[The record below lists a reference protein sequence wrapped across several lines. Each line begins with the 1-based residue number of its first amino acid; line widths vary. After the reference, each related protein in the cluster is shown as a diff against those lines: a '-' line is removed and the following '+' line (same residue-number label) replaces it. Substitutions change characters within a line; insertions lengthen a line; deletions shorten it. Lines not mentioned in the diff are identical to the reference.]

1 MKYTFVRKHLKA
13 IRWVKKTIDTMK
25 VLLKARFDS
34 IANAKLKQNLLNAIP
49 FWLGALITG
58 VVAVIYAKL
67 FVIAEEGTKYLFHLN
82 KWVFLGVTPLC
93 FIVSWWLVQKY
104 APYARGSGIPQ
115 VSAAIELANPKKYGL
130 VSNLL
135 GIRVLLIKI
144 VSSLIMVFGGGAV
157 GREGP
162 TIQIAGSIFK
172 KINDWLPEWYPKI
185 SKKNMLITGAAS
197 GLAAAFN
204 TPLGGIVFAIEEL
217 TKTHFSYFKS
227 ALLTGVIIAGLT
239 ALNILGPYLYLGYP
253 KVHNLAWWI
262 IFPVIVTALLS
273 GYLGCTMTRII
284 LYVLKKKRALS
295 TSGAKV
301 LYCIAAGL
309 IIASTGV
316 FISFETFGTGKELM
330 QTLLLTD
337 NKYVE
342 WYVPLLRFF
351 GPIVSFTNG
360 GAGGVF
366 APALSAGAGVGSWV
380 ADWFHLVSSNAN
392 LIVLCGMVSFLTGV
406 TRSPFTSSILVLEMT
421 TAESIIFY
429 LMIAG
434 LAANLV
440 SSLVSKQ
447 SFYDQMKEQYLAEIE
462 PDENK

>member
-1 MKYTFVRKHLKA
+1 MKYTFVRKHLSTIRRIKKA
-13 IRWVKKTIDTMK
+13 KDAIKA
-25 VLLKARFDS
+25 LLKARVDA
-34 IANAKLKQNLLNAIP
+34 IANKKLKQSLLNAIP
-49 FWLGALITG
+49 FWAGAFITG

-67 FVIAEEGTKYLFHLN
+67 FMIAERGTIYLFHLN
-82 KWVFLGVTPLC
+82 KWVFMGITPLC

-104 APYARGSGIPQ
+104 APFARGSGIPQ

-130 VSNLL
+130 VNNLL
-135 GIRVLLIKI
+135 SIRVLLIKI

-172 KINDWLPEWYPKI
+172 KINDWLPEWYPKV

-253 KVHNLAWWI
+253 KVNNLAWWV
-262 IFPVIVTALLS
+262 IFPVIVTAVLS

-284 LYVLKKKRALS
+284 LYILKKKKALNTNRAKL
-295 TSGAKV
+295 
-301 LYCIAAGL
+301 LYCIVAGL
-309 IIASTGV
+309 VIASAGI

-330 QTLLLTD
+330 QTLLLTN
-337 NKYVE
+337 NKYLE

-351 GPIVSFTNG
+351 GPVVSFTNG

-366 APALSAGAGVGSWV
+366 APSLSAGASVGSWV
-380 ADWFHLVSSNAN
+380 AEWFHLVCSNAN

-440 SSLVSKQ
+440 SSFVSKH
-447 SFYDQMKEQYLAEIE
+447 SFYDQMKEQYLAEIDTE
-462 PDENK
+462 EKN

>member
-1 MKYTFVRKHLKA
+1 MKYKFIRKNLNT
-13 IRWVKKTIDTMK
+13 IRWVKRIIEPIKAY
-25 VLLKARFDS
+25 LKNRFDS
-34 IANAKLKQNLLNAIP
+34 INNAKLKQNLLNAIP

-67 FVIAEEGTKYLFHLN
+67 FLIAEEGTLYLFHLN
-82 KWVFLGVTPLC
+82 KWLFFAVTPLC
-93 FIVSWWLVQKY
+93 FIVSWWLVNKY
-104 APYARGSGIPQ
+104 APYSRGSGIPQ
-115 VSAAIELANPKKYGL
+115 VSAAIELANPKKYYL
-130 VSNLL
+130 VDQLL
-135 GIRVLLIKI
+135 SIRVLLIKI
-144 VSSLIMVFGGGAV
+144 ISSLIMVFGGGVV

-172 KINDWLPEWYPKI
+172 KINDWLPEWYPKV

-253 KVHNLAWWI
+253 KVNHLSWWI
-262 IFPVIVTALLS
+262 IFPVIISAIIS

-284 LYVLKKKRALS
+284 LYVLKKKS
-295 TSGAKV
+295 V
-301 LYCIAAGL
+301 LQTNTKKIIYCIVAGL
-309 IIASTGV
+309 LVAALGILINEEA
-316 FISFETFGTGKELM
+316 FGTGKELM
-330 QTLLLTD
+330 QTALLTE

-342 WYVPLLRFF
+342 WYMPLLRFF
-351 GPIVSFTNG
+351 GPIISFTNG

-366 APALSAGAGVGSWV
+366 APALSAGASIGSAV
-380 ADWFHLVSSNAN
+380 AEWFSLIDSNAN
-392 LIVLCGMVSFLTGV
+392 LIILCGMVSFLTGV
-406 TRSPFTSSILVLEMT
+406 TRSPFTSAILVLEMT

-434 LAANLV
+434 LMANLV
-440 SSLVSKQ
+440 SALVSKH
-447 SFYDQMKEQYLAEIE
+447 SFYDQMKDQYLKELE
-462 PDENK
+462 SETK

>member
-1 MKYTFVRKHLKA
+1 MKYKFIRKNLNK
-13 IRWVKKTIDTMK
+13 IRWIKRIARPIRAY
-25 VLLKARFDS
+25 LKNRFDS
-34 IANAKLKQNLLNAIP
+34 ISNAKLKQNLLNAIP
-49 FWLGALITG
+49 LWMGALLTG

-67 FVIAEEGTKYLFHLN
+67 FLLAEKGTIYLFHFN
-82 KWVFLGVTPLC
+82 KWLFFAVTPVC
-93 FIVSWWLVQKY
+93 FILSWWLVTKY
-104 APYARGSGIPQ
+104 APYSRGSGIPQ
-115 VSAAIELANPKKYGL
+115 VSASIELANPKKYYL
-130 VSNLL
+130 VGQLL
-135 GIRVLLIKI
+135 SIRVLLIKI
-144 VSSLIMVFGGGAV
+144 ISSLIMVFGGGVV

-253 KVHNLAWWI
+253 TVNHLSWWI
-262 IFPVIVTALLS
+262 IFPVIVSAAIS
-273 GYLGCTMTRII
+273 GYLGSTMTRII
-284 LYVLKKKRALS
+284 LWVLKKKSILQ
-295 TSGAKV
+295 TNLKKV
-301 LYCIAAGL
+301 AYCIVAGL
-309 IIASTGV
+309 LIATLGV
-316 FISFETFGTGKELM
+316 LINPEAFGTGKELM
-330 QTLLLTD
+330 QTVLLTD

-342 WYVPLLRFF
+342 WYVPFLRFF
-351 GPIVSFTNG
+351 GPVISFTNG

-366 APALSAGAGVGSWV
+366 APALSAGASIGSAV
-380 ADWFHLVSSNAN
+380 ADWFSLLDSNAN
-392 LIVLCGMVSFLTGV
+392 LIILCGMVSFLTGV
-406 TRSPFTSSILVLEMT
+406 TRSPFTSAILVLEMT

-434 LAANLV
+434 LIANLI
-440 SSLVSKQ
+440 STLVSKH
-447 SFYDQMKEQYLAEIE
+447 SFYDQMKDQYLKELE
-462 PDENK
+462 SEDK

>member
-1 MKYTFVRKHLKA
+1 MKYKFIRKNLNTIKRVKRIAEPIKEYLKN
-13 IRWVKKTIDTMK
+13 
-25 VLLKARFDS
+25 RFDS
-34 IANAKLKQNLLNAIP
+34 ISNAKLKQNLLNAIP
-49 FWLGALITG
+49 FWIGALITG

-67 FVIAEEGTKYLFHLN
+67 FLIAEEGTLYLLHLN
-82 KWVFLGVTPLC
+82 KWLFFAVTPLC
-93 FIVSWWLVQKY
+93 FIVSWWLVNKY
-104 APYARGSGIPQ
+104 APYSRGSGIPQ
-115 VSAAIELANPKKYGL
+115 VSAAIELANPKKYYL
-130 VSNLL
+130 VSKLL
-135 GIRVLLIKI
+135 SIRVLLIKI
-144 VSSLIMVFGGGAV
+144 ISSLIMVFGGGVV

-217 TKTHFSYFKS
+217 TKTHFSFFKS

-253 KVHNLAWWI
+253 KVNHLSWWI
-262 IFPVIVTALLS
+262 IFPVIICSGLS

-284 LYVLKKKRALS
+284 LFVLKKKS
-295 TSGAKV
+295 V
-301 LYCIAAGL
+301 LNTNVKKMGYCVVAGL
-309 IIASTGV
+309 IIATLGV
-316 FISFETFGTGKELM
+316 LINEETFGTGKELM
-330 QTLLLTD
+330 QTTLLTD

-351 GPIVSFTNG
+351 GPIISFTNG

-366 APALSAGAGVGSWV
+366 APALSAGASIGSAV
-380 ADWFHLVSSNAN
+380 AEWFSLIDSNAN
-392 LIVLCGMVSFLTGV
+392 LIILCGMVSFLTGV
-406 TRSPFTSSILVLEMT
+406 TRSPFTSAILVLEMT

-429 LMIAG
+429 LMMAG
-434 LAANLV
+434 LTANLV
-440 SSLVSKQ
+440 SSLVSKH
-447 SFYDQMKEQYLAEIE
+447 SFYDQMKDQYLKELE
-462 PDENK
+462 SE